1 MALAAVSTACAVRD
15 SHPPQGAGYGDP
27 RFDPE
32 FWVQIAFNGKE
43 GQPVSPQTWPLESP
57 PLNLFILTVDE
68 TGSALANRLSRSR
81 VQTVR
86 RMYPRLVRALT
97 GRPFTGAITEQDQDQ
112 VMRRGWLYVM
122 FVSAFSTA
130 GVCAHSEIGAD
141 PGLITF
147 SLACDWSDERGFA
160 HIVAHEVGHAYGL
173 HHVAEPGHV
182 MHPTDWSV
190 TSFSAKETYH
200 ANLLYRVGRG
210 RAWCGWPFGSACR
223 RPRWSGRTT
232 TGRTA
237 QFSSFS
243 PLSSW
248 SCSAG
253 LACRFGELTD
263 SASHDSRQLMWEA
276 SSAGSGSRRSHR
288 SGSASWVRTANHF
301 GPARGSGRRS

>member
-15 SHPPQGAGYGDP
+15 GHPPPGAGYADP

-43 GQPVSPQTWPLESP
+43 GQPVSPQTWALES

-81 VQTVR
+81 VQTIR

-97 GRPFTGAITEQDQDQ
+97 GRPFTGAITEHDQDQ

-141 PGLITF
+141 PGLITL
-147 SLACDWSDERGFA
+147 SLACDWSDERRFA
-160 HIVAHEVGHAYGL
+160 HIVAHEVDHAYGL
-173 HHVAEPGHV
+173 YHVAEPGHV
-182 MHPTDWSV
+182 MHPSPTDWSV

-210 RAWCGWPFGSACR
+210 RAWCGWPFGSAC
-223 RPRWSGRTT
+223 WSRGWSAGRQDALPASA
-232 TGRTA
+232 RSA
-237 QFSSFS
+237 
-243 PLSSW
+243 LSTSW

-253 LACRFGELTD
+253 R
-263 SASHDSRQLMWEA
+263 R
-276 SSAGSGSRRSHR
+276 AGRCADRR
-288 SGSASWVRTANHF
+288 VRRMTQ
-301 GPARGSGRRS
+301 GG

>member
-1 MALAAVSTACAVRD
+1 MTVSERGHRWIPVMALAAVCTACAVRD
-15 SHPPQGAGYGDP
+15 SHPPQGAGYGNPRFD

-43 GQPVSPQTWPLESP
+43 GQPVSPQTRPLESP

-97 GRPFTGAITEQDQDQ
+97 ERPFTGAITEHDQDQ

-141 PGLITF
+141 PGLITL
-147 SLACDWSDERGFA
+147 SLACDWSDERRFA

-173 HHVAEPGHV
+173 YHVAEPGHV

-223 RPRWSGRTT
+223 RPRWSDRTH
-232 TGRTA
+232 A

-248 SCSAG
+248 SGSAG
-253 LACRFGELTD
+253 WR
-263 SASHDSRQLMWEA
+263 
-276 SSAGSGSRRSHR
+276 AGS
-288 SGSASWVRTANHF
+288 VR
-301 GPARGSGRRS
+301 